1 MIHLE
6 LEDTS
11 YESDIREL
19 TAAFFPP
26 REAEKCEI
34 SVRFFAKCP
43 GPEGG
48 REPGISE
55 ALENG
60 RKAAVCGD
68 TKTAPDSGRMGCG
81 RTIWFEVCVNGTQ
94 QETSDREHVPDYGN
108 RFETK
113 NQLKRL
119 LYGTLRKLTGRT
131 LPWGTLTGI
140 RPT

>member
-34 SVRFFAKCP
+34 TVRFYAKCP
-43 GPEGG
+43 GPEDGREAETREALEGG

-55 ALENG
+55 VLENG
-60 RKAAVCGD
+60 RKAAVCGEPE
-68 TKTAPDSGRMGCG
+68 TAPDSGRTDCG
-81 RTIWFEVCVNGTQ
+81 KTVWFEVCVNEIG
-94 QETSDREHVPDYGN
+94 RAHV
-108 RFETK
+108 
-113 NQLKRL
+113 
-119 LYGTLRKLTGRT
+119 
-131 LPWGTLTGI
+131 
-140 RPT
+140 